1 MASAH
6 FSNDDLALIEA
17 ILATLPAE
25 DFVPGSPE
33 HTGAVHFLLRKFHQV
48 DAAELPQQI
57 SSYRTDMRTMNQS
70 LAAWQNEGGASGA
83 FRPNQRRSLSAPASS
98 YAIAPP
104 QKYISAVLRTSNI
117 AGKVVRPRGVEPLFP
132 E

>member
-1 MASAH
+1 MASAY
-6 FSNDDLALIEA
+6 FDDGDLKMIDAL
-17 ILATLPAE
+17 LATLPADE
-25 DFVPGSPE
+25 FLPGSPE
-33 HTGAVHFLLRKFHQV
+33 HTGAVHFLLSKFHHV
-48 DAAELPQQI
+48 DAAELPHQL
-57 SSYRTDMRTMNQS
+57 SSYQTAMRTMNQS

-83 FRPNQRRSLSAPASS
+83 FRPNQRRSLSAPARS